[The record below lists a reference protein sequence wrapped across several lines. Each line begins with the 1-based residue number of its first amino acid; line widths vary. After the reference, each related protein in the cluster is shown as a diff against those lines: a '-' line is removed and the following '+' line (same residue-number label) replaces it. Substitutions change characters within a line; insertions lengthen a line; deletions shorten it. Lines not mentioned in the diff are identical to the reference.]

1 MTVPPTVAAVGIL
14 RPASLLGAKAW
25 VLTATVLTMGGWM
38 LSLAGALTP
47 AGYGCLLGI
56 LFGLACGWQFFRW
69 SRQGASQKRLRLQR
83 FRQPAAMLF
92 LLLLAA
98 EAMGGLLYEPT
109 NYDGLT
115 YRVPRILHWLQA
127 HGWHWIGGWNSRM
140 DYSAVGYEWLMA
152 PILALGRGERLLF
165 LPNLISLALLPG
177 LVFSAFRGLG
187 VAARVARFWMWILPC
202 GYSLVLQA
210 GSIGNDSFAVVFL
223 LACLAFSRRAHR
235 FQSSSDAWL
244 ALLSMGLLTGA
255 KASNLPLLLPCM
267 VAFWPAIPLLLD
279 SKKHV
284 FGTVLAIIVSTSVSF
299 VPMAAINWHETGDWT
314 GDPANEGKMKLAHPV
329 SGLAGNALQL
339 AWENLQP
346 SILFAAADINKTLA
360 QFRETQAFKYL
371 SAEYPRCSVRANE
384 LASEEASGL
393 GLGLTVLL
401 AFLYARL
408 CVKSLRSNLSL
419 SAEKRIGFT
428 VGLAGWVALLV
439 FMAKLGSEAVPRIAT
454 PYYPLLFLCPLL
466 AHDAARLIKKSSFRW
481 TAWLAAAS
489 VIPAVIFSPA
499 RPLFPTQR
507 VVAYME
513 KHHPGETLSN
523 RMKTVYEVYARRSD
537 IHARVREQLPHHA
550 RVIGFAG
557 TGDDSE
563 LSFWRPLGRTV
574 VRDLPAGERYRLPNV
589 GGVDVI
595 VTYEEACRERYSRS
609 VEELVAALGWQ
620 ATASVPVQSKAAA
633 QVENWIILVP
643 PKREIPAA
651 TIPQNPI

>member
-1 MTVPPTVAAVGIL
+1 MTVPPTAAGTQ
-14 RPASLLGAKAW
+14 PYAHSLFSAKAW
-25 VLTATVLTMGGWM
+25 VLTTTALTLGGWTLSLGGVLTP
-38 LSLAGALTP
+38 L
-47 AGYGCLLGI
+47 GYGCLLAFALCLGGVW
-56 LFGLACGWQFFRW
+56 LHCARNEKNTLRTGV
-69 SRQGASQKRLRLQR
+69 RLRR

-92 LLLLAA
+92 LALLLM
-98 EAMGGLLYEPT
+98 EIVGGFLYAPT

-115 YRVPRILHWLQA
+115 YRVPRLLHWLQT
-127 HGWHWIGGWNSRM
+127 HRWHWIGGWNARM

-152 PILALGRGERLLF
+152 PILALLRCERLLF
-165 LPNLISLALLPG
+165 LPNLISTALLPG

-267 VAFWPAIPLLLD
+267 VAFWPAIPLLID
-279 SKKHV
+279 SKKHA

-314 GDPANEGKMKLAHPV
+314 GDPANEGKMKLAHPA

-360 QFRETQAFKYL
+360 RFRETQAFKYL
-371 SAEYPRCSVRANE
+371 SAEYPRFSVRANE

-393 GLGLTVLL
+393 GLGLTGLL
-401 AFLYARL
+401 AFLYARR
-408 CVKSLRSNLSL
+408 CVKSLRSNLPS
-419 SAEKRIGFT
+419 STEKRIGFT
-428 VGLAGWVALLV
+428 VGLAGWIALLV

-454 PYYPLLFLCPLL
+454 PYYPLLFLWPLL
-466 AHDAARLIKKSSFRW
+466 PHDAALLIKKPGFRW

-489 VIPAVIFSPA
+489 VIPAVILSPA

-574 VRDLPAGERYRLPNV
+574 VRDLPAGERHRLPNV

-595 VTYEEACRERYSRS
+595 VTYEGACRERYSRS
-609 VEELVAALGWQ
+609 VEELAAALGWQ
-620 ATASVPVQSKAAA
+620 VTASVPVQSKAAA
-633 QVENWIILVP
+633 QIENWIILVP